1 MVFYQ
6 PDSVLLKPLDAGMI
20 VGDPG
25 VVYFTMW
32 SGDDGCGD
40 HHVMTRAAATGFAG
54 MFAAA
59 EKAFSNESGGC
70 PVPVGCLRDENG
82 PKEDGQCFKGVY
94 VRQKLGMRTKS
105 SGIDTCRDAGTYRSI
120 LGGGCIKDA
129 LDAGHGEELR
139 ALDLNEAQVR
149 LLFPCPSADLNSCA
163 KGRGQTP
170 KLLKALLGVVNV
182 K

>member
-1 MVFYQ
+1 
-6 PDSVLLKPLDAGMI
+6 
-20 VGDPG
+20 
-25 VVYFTMW
+25 
-32 SGDDGCGD
+32 
-40 HHVMTRAAATGFAG
+40 

-105 SGIDTCRDAGTYRSI
+105 SGIDTCRDEGVYRGI
-120 LGGGCIKDA
+120 LGGACIKDA

-139 ALDLNEAQVR
+139 ALGLNQAQVR
-149 LLFPCPSADLNSCA
+149 LLFPCQSADLNSCA

-170 KLLKALLGVVNV
+170 KLLKALLRVVNV
-182 K
+182 NK